1 MKTPYCIC
9 IFYYADLFVKEHKNT
24 TNTLYLSE
32 QVSTNIHP
40 LFDPFSPES
49 GSKSGSESGLIAIE
63 TGIVETMIVENL
75 TKDPSTYFKEKSEG
89 SSSFSSSSSSS
100 DSSDLFFSAEDLL
113 LLGEKSGVDIQILNS
128 TQDGPYSR
136 LSHGFIDFL
145 VCVTTRGV
153 PSTNRKCRYSNR
165 KLKPKKV
172 KII

>member
-32 QVSTNIHP
+32 QVSSNIHP
-40 LFDPFSPES
+40 LFRPAGPES
-49 GSKSGSESGLIAIE
+49 GSRSGSESELTDIE
-63 TGIVETMIVENL
+63 TEIVKNL
-75 TKDPSTYFKEKSEG
+75 TKDPSAYFKEKTEG

-136 LSHGFIDFL
+136 LSHGFIDF
-145 VCVTTRGV
+145 VVI
-153 PSTNRKCRYSNR
+153 STIASWNLCEPEVSFFQ
-165 KLKPKKV
+165 PEVETKKA